1 VLLDCLLPNLLTLL
15 QPTLELCYL
24 LLAGNQFV
32 PELLLLLLSDS

>member
-32 PELLLLLLSDS
+32 P